1 MKMFPNQCPK
11 CGGAAL
17 EYPLYTEYIPN
28 APHFFVETLRCA
40 DCGYEWSEFYEKRY
54 MGYEDEDGMHPRV
67 I

>member
-40 DCGYEWSEFYEKRY
+40 DCGYEWNEFYEKRY